1 MEDPSTHD
9 DITQL
14 LHSWSEGNHDALER
28 LTPLVY
34 RALHRLAVHYMVA
47 EKPGHTLQPTG
58 LVNEAFLRLIDWK
71 GVQWQNRA
79 HFFSVSAQLMR
90 RILIDYARSR
100 LYAKR
105 GGTVRPISLDEAPA
119 LSDDRLTALLDVDVA
134 LTRLAAIDP
143 QKALVVELRHFG
155 GMSVEETAE
164 ALNVATITVI
174 RNWTFAKAW
183 LLRELAGIMRES

>member
-1 MEDPSTHD
+1 MEEPTHD

-71 GVQWQNRA
+71 GVHWQSRA

-105 GGTVRPISLDEAPA
+105 GGSVRPISLDEAPA
-119 LSDDRLTALLDVDVA
+119 LSDDRLIALLEVDVA

-164 ALNVATITVI
+164 ALNVSTITVI

-183 LLRELAGIMRES
+183 LLRELAGIEREP